1 MKYFKCDRFGSPVD
15 GYAAIITFFIL
26 GVLLNYKKIFLIS
39 DDITSIAGMACFSL
53 SSIMLTFAGAKLK
66 KKEIFG
72 VKEIAIGS
80 LQLYLLSYIFPNPLI
95 TNSAGW
101 SLAWFLIVA
110 FYLFSFLDGCLALV
124 YSVLKRWE
132 KDSDDMISRTE
143 SIVTIITTIPVA
155 VFAGIQLL
163 L

>member
-1 MKYFKCDRFGSPVD
+1 MG
-15 GYAAIITFFIL
+15 I
-26 GVLLNYKKIFLIS
+26 LLNYKCIFLIS
-39 DDITSIAGMACFSL
+39 DDITEIAGIICFTL

-66 KKEIFG
+66 AKEIFG

-80 LQLYLLSYIFPNPLI
+80 LQLYFLSQIFPNPLV
-95 TNSAGW
+95 ADCVGW
-101 SLAWFLIVA
+101 SIAWFLVVA

-132 KDSDDMISRTE
+132 KNSDDLISRTE

-155 VFAGIQLL
+155 VFAGVQLL